1 MEICISE
8 LKTPSGS
15 PEQHFSSEP
24 QDVHRLPQAF
34 QKPKIFQK
42 KLLPSNFTRHKEHI
56 RLLWVQ
62 FFYIPVYFFSN
73 AVPKS

>member
-1 MEICISE
+1 MEISISK

-42 KLLPSNFTRHKEHI
+42 KLLPSNFTRHKEQI

-62 FFYIPVYFFSN
+62 FFYIIVYFFN
-73 AVPKS
+73 TAVPKS